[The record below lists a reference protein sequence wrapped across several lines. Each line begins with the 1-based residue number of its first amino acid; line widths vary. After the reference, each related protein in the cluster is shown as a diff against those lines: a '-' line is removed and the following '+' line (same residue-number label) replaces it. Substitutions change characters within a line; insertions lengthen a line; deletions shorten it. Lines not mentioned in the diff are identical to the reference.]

1 MVFFEELM
9 MEMISALIPLAMA
22 AAFQPP
28 QLIALLV
35 LLKGRRGVVNGMAY
49 LAGMLIFRLLL
60 GLGFWFLASSLE
72 DSIESTGGRFSIL
85 VSSVLMV
92 LGLLLLVN
100 ALRRIFSVSD
110 ADQSD
115 GSWLDNLEDVS
126 PLRAGLV
133 GMAFLALDPKDWI
146 MDLAAVNLIADADLG
161 GSASLLAYLIYLLM
175 AKTLL
180 LMPIILMLISPKL
193 ATGFLGKLNG
203 WMKEHL
209 RGIEILMAI
218 VFGLMFLGVGLSGLG
233 VM

>member
-1 MVFFEELM
+1 M
-9 MEMISALIPLAMA
+9 MEIIYALIPLALA

-35 LLKGRRGVVNGMAY
+35 LLKGRRGVVNGLAY
-49 LAGMLIFRLLL
+49 ITGMVIFRLLL
-60 GLGFWFLASSLE
+60 GLGFWFLASRLD
-72 DSIESTGGRFSIL
+72 DSVESAGGRFSIF

-100 ALRRIFSVSD
+100 ALRRIFSVPD
-110 ADQSD
+110 EDQSD
-115 GSWLDNLEDVS
+115 GAWLENLEDVS
-126 PLRAGLV
+126 PRRAGLV

-180 LMPIILMLISPKL
+180 LMPIILMLISPEW

-203 WMKEHL
+203 WMKEHV

-218 VFGLMFLGVGLSGLG
+218 VFGLMFLGIGLSGLG
-233 VM
+233 LM